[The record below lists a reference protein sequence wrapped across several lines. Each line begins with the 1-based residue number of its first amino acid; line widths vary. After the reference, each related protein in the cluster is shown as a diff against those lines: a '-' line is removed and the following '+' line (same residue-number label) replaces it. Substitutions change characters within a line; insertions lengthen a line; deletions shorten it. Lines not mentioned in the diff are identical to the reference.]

1 MIKQKKKQTKSNIGQ
16 EKTSNRKSS
25 IKVRL
30 IIIPLIVVLLGISAI
45 GIVSYNS
52 TKQSLLNEM
61 KENGLSTSLDF
72 IRRLEDNARS
82 IELINSMIEDKIRTS
97 ANITKSNRDD
107 LDNKFLVDLANES
120 DIDEISYYNSN
131 CEIVN
136 SNISELIGLV
146 VEEGHPV
153 NDFMKSSDSELM
165 EDIRQDSETG
175 NFVKNGYLKDSD
187 GYFIQVGISAD
198 RIQELTKS
206 FEYQTILEEVG
217 SRDEIAYITLVDKN
231 LEVAGSSDV
240 DLIGLSFDSDESI
253 KSAVLDNEPAYQER
267 YYEAKD
273 IDVYDINYPAIINE
287 ENVGAL
293 SIGYSMTGVKSA
305 IKRNLVTVIISGLLV
320 FLILGLILF
329 RGSNYA
335 IKTINILKKQMGFM
349 ASGDFSKDIPEE
361 LLTKNDEFGEISQ
374 AVSSMQMSIRD
385 VVKNV
390 MVASEQL
397 AASSEELTA
406 TSQQSSTAANEIG
419 KTIEEIAY
427 GASDQA
433 KNTGQGASSIL
444 ELGSLIMENKS
455 DIQNLNTTTEKVNN
469 LKDEGLEVL
478 VDLVEKTNINSKSSK
493 EVQEIIINTN
503 ESAGKIVSA
512 SEMIKSI
519 AEQTNLLAL
528 NAAIEAAR
536 AGEAGRGFAVVA
548 DEIRKLAEESNK
560 FTEEIS
566 NIINDLTDKASSGV
580 KTMEELE
587 EIVSSQSR
595 SVKLTND
602 KFQGI
607 ADSIE
612 EMRSLI
618 NRVND
623 SSDEMEYKKED
634 IISII
639 ESLSSISEENAAGTE
654 EASASVQEQTAAMEE
669 IANASEELSKIAEEL
684 NERVGEF
691 TI

>member
-1 MIKQKKKQTKSNIGQ
+1 MIKQKKKQTKSYMEQ
-16 EKTSNRKSS
+16 EKISNKKSS

-52 TKQSLLNEM
+52 IKQSLLNEM

-153 NDFMKSSDSELM
+153 NDFMKSNESELM

-217 SRDEIAYITLVDKN
+217 SRDEIAYITLIDKN
-231 LEVAGSSDV
+231 LEVAGSSDT

-305 IKRNLVTVIISGLLV
+305 IKRNLITIIISGLLV
-320 FLILGLILF
+320 FLIL
-329 RGSNYA
+329 
-335 IKTINILKKQMGFM
+335 
-349 ASGDFSKDIPEE
+349 
-361 LLTKNDEFGEISQ
+361 EI
-374 AVSSMQMSIRD
+374 
-385 VVKNV
+385 
-390 MVASEQL
+390 
-397 AASSEELTA
+397 
-406 TSQQSSTAANEIG
+406 
-419 KTIEEIAY
+419 
-427 GASDQA
+427 
-433 KNTGQGASSIL
+433 
-444 ELGSLIMENKS
+444 
-455 DIQNLNTTTEKVNN
+455 
-469 LKDEGLEVL
+469 
-478 VDLVEKTNINSKSSK
+478 
-493 EVQEIIINTN
+493 
-503 ESAGKIVSA
+503 
-512 SEMIKSI
+512 
-519 AEQTNLLAL
+519 
-528 NAAIEAAR
+528 
-536 AGEAGRGFAVVA
+536 
-548 DEIRKLAEESNK
+548 
-560 FTEEIS
+560 
-566 NIINDLTDKASSGV
+566 
-580 KTMEELE
+580 
-587 EIVSSQSR
+587 
-595 SVKLTND
+595 
-602 KFQGI
+602 
-607 ADSIE
+607 
-612 EMRSLI
+612 
-618 NRVND
+618 
-623 SSDEMEYKKED
+623 
-634 IISII
+634 
-639 ESLSSISEENAAGTE
+639 
-654 EASASVQEQTAAMEE
+654 
-669 IANASEELSKIAEEL
+669 
-684 NERVGEF
+684 
-691 TI
+691 